1 MDSTNKRSNYKRQLG
16 ISLIQ
21 VAIVMASLAAIAM
34 AALYGMRYE
43 RNPLLDG
50 LDKLSG
56 RPLSQD
62 IQPAGGARAAAP
74 VNAAPATPAGVL
86 RKCVIHGKTV
96 FSDVECGAHDPA
108 VQVHASHGFE
118 APKVPAPDPA
128 ASTPQSAQD
137 QAIEKAT
144 R

>member
-1 MDSTNKRSNYKRQLG
+1 MLYSQRG

-56 RPLSQD
+56 H
-62 IQPAGGARAAAP
+62 PAGQAAIQKTQQVLRDSGVSPAAGAA
-74 VNAAPATPAGVL
+74 PAGVL
-86 RKCVIHGKTV
+86 RKCVINGKTV
-96 FSDVECGAHDPA
+96 FSDVECNEHG
-108 VQVHASHGFE
+108 QVVKVHETHGYE
-118 APKVPAPDPA
+118 APKVAAPDPA
-128 ASTPQSAQD
+128 ASAPQSVQD

>member
-1 MDSTNKRSNYKRQLG
+1 MHTQRG

-43 RNPLLDG
+43 RNPLFDG

-62 IQPAGGARAAAP
+62 LKPAGGARASAP
-74 VNAAPATPAGVL
+74 VNAAQAAPATPAGVL

-96 FSDVECGAHDPA
+96 FSDVECSEHDQA
-108 VQVHASHGFE
+108 VKVHASHGFE
-118 APKVPAPDPA
+118 APKLAAPDTA
-128 ASTPQSAQD
+128 ASAPASVQD

>member
-1 MDSTNKRSNYKRQLG
+1 MHKQRG

-34 AALYGMRYE
+34 ATLYGMRYE

-62 IQPAGGARAAAP
+62 IRPAGGARASAP
-74 VNAAPATPAGVL
+74 VNAAQMAPATPAGVL

-96 FSDVECGAHDPA
+96 FSDVECSEHDQA
-108 VQVHASHGFE
+108 VQVHATHGFE
-118 APKVPAPDPA
+118 APKVAAPDPA
-128 ASTPQSAQD
+128 ASAPASVQE

>member
-1 MDSTNKRSNYKRQLG
+1 MEREPSMLHTQRG

-62 IQPAGGARAAAP
+62 SQPTGKERAAA
-74 VNAAPATPAGVL
+74 VRVAPAAPAGVL

-128 ASTPQSAQD
+128 ASTPLSAQD

>member
-1 MDSTNKRSNYKRQLG
+1 MAWSCALCGVDAAGSGAGTFGASKPWLAWTCTAGSCAPHSTSENTVLPWMTHLRS
-16 ISLIQ
+16 
-21 VAIVMASLAAIAM
+21 
-34 AALYGMRYE
+34 
-43 RNPLLDG
+43 
-50 LDKLSG
+50 
-56 RPLSQD
+56 
-62 IQPAGGARAAAP
+62 
-74 VNAAPATPAGVL
+74 TPAGVL

-96 FSDVECGAHDPA
+96 HSDVECGAHDPA